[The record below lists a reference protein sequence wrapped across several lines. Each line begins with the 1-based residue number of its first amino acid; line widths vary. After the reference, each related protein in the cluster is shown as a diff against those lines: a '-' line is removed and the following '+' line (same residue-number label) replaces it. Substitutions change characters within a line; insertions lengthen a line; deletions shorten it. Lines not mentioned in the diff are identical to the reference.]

1 MQPDAMGVSL
11 VVNLDVSTISLMGTI
26 AASSAAS
33 AWWVGRMLR
42 TVEMNVITKL
52 TEHES
57 EDQRIF
63 QEHGLRLQRLEI
75 HDFGFTAA
83 GKDAIATMVMSE
95 PAQKS

>member
-11 VVNLDVSTISLMGTI
+11 VVNLDVSTLSLMGTI

-42 TVEMNVITKL
+42 TVENNVIARL
-52 TEHES
+52 TDHEN

-63 QEHGLRLQRLEI
+63 GEHGLRLQRLEL
-75 HDFGFTAA
+75 HEFGFTAA
-83 GKDAIATMVMSE
+83 GKEIAASMSLNE
-95 PAQKS
+95 PTQKS